1 MRIVVDTNVFVG
13 ACIGRG
19 PASQVI
25 EACLIGK
32 AEPLLSASLLFEYRD
47 VIGRN
52 DIFQRARL
60 DLASRVNLLEIFV
73 ARADWRYVH
82 FKWRP
87 NLRDEADNHVMELAV
102 AGNADMIVTENLRDF
117 IAQELKFPHIRIM
130 SPRSFTELVRS

>member
-19 PASQVI
+19 PASRVL
-25 EACLIGK
+25 EACLTGQ

-47 VIGRN
+47 VIARE
-52 DIFQRARL
+52 DIFHRARL
-60 DLASRVNLLEIFV
+60 DFESRLDLLEIFV

-117 IAQELKFPHIRIM
+117 VAQELKFPHIKIM
-130 SPRSFTELVRS
+130 SPRNFTELVKS

>member
-19 PASQVI
+19 PASKVI
-25 EACLIGK
+25 EACLLGV

-47 VIGRN
+47 VIARN
-52 DIFQRARL
+52 EIFQRARL
-60 DLASRVNLLEIFV
+60 DFESRLDLLEIFV
-73 ARADWRYVH
+73 GRANWRYVH

-87 NLRDEADNHVMELAV
+87 NLRDESDNHLMELAV
-102 AGNADMIVTENLRDF
+102 AGNADVIVTENLRDF
-117 IAQELKFPHIRIM
+117 IAQDLKFPHIKIM